1 MSRLISWLHRA
12 RGGAGRRVAI
22 LVAAGALGVA
32 GTLVLTGSSAAQVPT
47 ATSCSNATLHGQY
60 LFAGDGWQVASAT
73 TPLAFAGSERFDGAG
88 AVSGIATNS
97 SNGVISPASSFTGSY
112 TVAANC
118 TGKLTINVA
127 PGVAVHFDLYVAPSG
142 DQFTY
147 IQTDPGSVSAT
158 TEHRV
163 SG

>member
-1 MSRLISWLHRA
+1 MSSLISWPHRA
-12 RGGAGRRVAI
+12 RGRAVRRAAI
-22 LVAAGALGVA
+22 LVAASVLGVT
-32 GTLVLTGSSAAQVPT
+32 GTLALTGSSAAQVP
-47 ATSCSNATLHGQY
+47 AANSCNNATLHGQY
-60 LFAGDGWQVASAT
+60 IFAGDGWQVASTT
-73 TPLAFAGSERFDGAG
+73 TPLAFAGSERFDGTG

-112 TVAANC
+112 TVQANC
-118 TGKLTINVA
+118 TGKLPITVD

-142 DQFTY
+142 DQFRY

-163 SG
+163 SS